1 MKKLML
7 TCIIVF
13 TFSVGFSQ
21 LTYEGK
27 VDTDLKSVQ
36 LEDGTLKYM
45 NYNRTNQQFVLYNT
59 DQTVWKKIKL
69 PLPQQHI
76 LDEIKLISRTT
87 FNKDD
92 LLEIAYSCVEYTHST
107 DYENTE
113 NPLVDIRFTLNIV
126 NEDGKELLKVYDSN
140 EIEIV
145 ESDEG
150 RKLLIHQHIENDTD
164 VRDETLIYSLP

>member
-113 NPLVDIRFTLNIV
+113 NI
-126 NEDGKELLKVYDSN
+126 
-140 EIEIV
+140 
-145 ESDEG
+145 
-150 RKLLIHQHIENDTD
+150 
-164 VRDETLIYSLP
+164 